1 MSIIWLLLISNND
14 WLVQKT
20 TFYLHETQLSDH
32 KTLRK
37 KFTKIFE
44 QTKVTETIRRL
55 PRTFPSVLDF
65 DQQFFNTCD

>member
-20 TFYLHETQLSDH
+20 TFYLHETQLSNH

-44 QTKVTETIRRL
+44 YTKVTETIRRL
-55 PRTFPSVLDF
+55 PRTFPNVLDF